1 MTTMNRRS
9 FFRTFAAAMCAAA
22 IEVTGVFPEVPDAE
36 MFKNAFVKTVIS
48 LWENDPI
55 EFYFKNGTLKSNA

>member
-1 MTTMNRRS
+1 MNRRS

-22 IEVTGVFPEVPDAE
+22 IEVTGSLPEVPDAG
-36 MFKNAFVKTVIS
+36 MFKSTFVKTVIA

-55 EFYFKNGTLKSNA
+55 EAYFKNGNLKFNA

>member
-1 MTTMNRRS
+1 
-9 FFRTFAAAMCAAA
+9 MCAAA

-36 MFKNAFVKTVIS
+36 MFKNAFVKTVVA